1 MKLTKTLLKKHYN
14 ASEDNSPCY
23 HYAKIQKTP
32 CLRKDMIMVY
42 TTQCATDK
50 PYVYSLS
57 YFNIQSVRYNKR
69 KNTLES
75 TQICKNPNA
84 VLNYIEYLIN
94 IKNK

>member
-14 ASEDNSPCY
+14 ASEDT
-23 HYAKIQKTP
+23 KIQKTP
-32 CLRKDMIMVY
+32 YLRKDMIMVY

-50 PYVYSLS
+50 PYVHSLS
-57 YFNIQSVRYNKR
+57 YFKIQSVRYNKR

-84 VLNYIEYLIN
+84 VLNFIEYLIN
-94 IKNK
+94 TKNK